1 MARVYSRK
9 KGKAG
14 STKPAKKV
22 NPSWIRYKPA
32 EVEIF
37 ISKLAKEGKTSSQI
51 GIALRDTYGIP
62 DVKLA
67 IGKKVMAVMKEKNVA
82 RTLPEDLLSLIKKTV
97 ILNKHMEANK
107 HDMTAKRGM
116 TINNSKIKR
125 LVDYYKKTD
134 KIDADWKFDP
144 NNARMY
150 LE

>member
-9 KGKAG
+9 KGQAG
-14 STKPAKKV
+14 STKPSKKV
-22 NPSWIRYKPA
+22 NPTWLRYKPQ

-51 GIALRDTYGIP
+51 GITLRDTYGIP

-67 IGKKVMAVMKEKNVA
+67 IGKKIMTVMKEKNVA

-97 ILNKHMEANK
+97 TLNKHRELNK

-125 LVDYYKKTD
+125 LTDYYKKEGV
-134 KIDADWKFDP
+134 IAADWKFDP